1 MSRCLCLPW
10 RNVASRLSRL
20 RGGAAPGGTG
30 RRVMTRRPELR
41 STSHERPDRTS
52 EPAHGRDSSRRRGQ
66 RQPINVERERQ
77 ASRRTER
84 SSAHSSLLC
93 DLPRGPRRAH
103 PSPGRSPRQRRESS
117 LQSTTTY
124 MYISITRASTVV
136 VSSSPRI
143 LEDDKNTVTECQN
156 ASPRNPKSSQFLL
169 DAHGAKIF
177 IESDACINAVAEC
190 GRIFLDPFLKEYIF
204 VLPVSVFRPLFVHRN

>member
-1 MSRCLCLPW
+1 MSG
-10 RNVASRLSRL
+10 VKASRGRKPRRPPRTSTCLVVYASL
-20 RGGAAPGGTG
+20 GAMWPRGFHGCGAG
-30 RRVMTRRPELR
+30 RAGRDGDGRVMTRRPELR
-41 STSHERPDRTS
+41 STSSHERPDRTS

-93 DLPRGPRRAH
+93 LHPRGPRRAH

-177 IESDACINAVAEC
+177 I
-190 GRIFLDPFLKEYIF
+190 
-204 VLPVSVFRPLFVHRN
+204 

>member
-1 MSRCLCLPW
+1 MPPLAQCGL
-10 RNVASRLSRL
+10 AAFTARL
-20 RGGAAPGGTG
+20 RGGPRRAG
-30 RRVMTRRPELR
+30 RGRTRGMTRRPELR

-93 DLPRGPRRAH
+93 LHPRGPRRAH

-143 LEDDKNTVTECQN
+143 LEDDKNTECEP
-156 ASPRNPKSSQFLL
+156 AKSEKLT
-169 DAHGAKIF
+169 
-177 IESDACINAVAEC
+177 V
-190 GRIFLDPFLKEYIF
+190 PT
-204 VLPVSVFRPLFVHRN
+204 

>member
-1 MSRCLCLPW
+1 MRAVVAREVPVSG
-10 RNVASRLSRL
+10 VKASRGRKPRRPPRTSTCLVVYASL
-20 RGGAAPGGTG
+20 GAMWPRGFHGCGAGPRRAGPG

-93 DLPRGPRRAH
+93 LHPRGPRRAH

-143 LEDDKNTVTECQN
+143 LEDDKNTECEP
-156 ASPRNPKSSQFLL
+156 AKSEKLT
-169 DAHGAKIF
+169 
-177 IESDACINAVAEC
+177 V
-190 GRIFLDPFLKEYIF
+190 PT
-204 VLPVSVFRPLFVHRN
+204 